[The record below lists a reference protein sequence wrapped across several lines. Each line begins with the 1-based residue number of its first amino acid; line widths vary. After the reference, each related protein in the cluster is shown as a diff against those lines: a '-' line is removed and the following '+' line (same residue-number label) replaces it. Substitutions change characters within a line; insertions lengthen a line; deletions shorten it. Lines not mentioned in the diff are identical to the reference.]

1 MWRGWLGSLMSR
13 TSFFFFGDINI
24 GAEEGGLVWINQ
36 MPILLKCLA
45 DDRYLDERVVGA
57 FFRGREMGW
66 AWLDGDICCIVCMQ
80 SLL

>member
-1 MWRGWLGSLMSR
+1 MWRGWLGSLISR

-24 GAEEGGLVWINQ
+24 GVEEGRLVWINQ

-57 FFRGREMGW
+57 FPRRGGKGIRW
-66 AWLDGDICCIVCMQ
+66 DGRVWVVIFAV
-80 SLL
+80 